1 MRRTPMMVGA
11 MAAAAAMMLAAC
23 SQGSQT
29 ADSGESSLDYIGDE
43 AAVLPQLEAVAAV
56 TEEATGL
63 QFAPRTVQSTEN
75 YQQVIR
81 SSLTSASTPDLLKW
95 WNGYRLQELA
105 RSDGLLDLTAQWDEA
120 VANGWLDDSTRDA
133 FSYDGT
139 VYAMPFDA
147 NYWVVYYN
155 KTIYDDLGLEVP
167 TTWEQFTANA
177 EAIAAEDITP
187 FFATIDGGWTSFIWF
202 EELLSKTDP
211 QLYVDLTSG
220 DASYTDPEVREVMEL
235 WLELYESDYFTPA
248 DTPWADEPSMLASG
262 NVAMTVAGAWR
273 NGAFVEAGMTDEDYG
288 AFVMPV
294 IEEGTQPSVISE
306 SGIIA
311 AASGGDQ
318 TEESADWLLNLV
330 SPDAQTAALEESQ
343 GMSPNLEVAPPN
355 PILETVSAD
364 VADNEYQVLTRYWEA
379 SPPALVEGNV
389 QDFAAFMADPS
400 EAAIDS
406 TLSSM
411 ADRSDSEWASWN
423 EDN

>member
-1 MRRTPMMVGA
+1 MRRTPVMVGA
-11 MAAAAAMMLAAC
+11 VAAAAMMLAAC
-23 SQGSQT
+23 SQGSET
-29 ADSGESSLDYIGDE
+29 ASSDESTLDYIGDE
-43 AAVLPQLEAVAAV
+43 AAVLPQLEAAAGV

-105 RSDGLLDLTAQWDEA
+105 RSDGLLDITAQWDEA

-133 FSYDGT
+133 FSYDGS

-155 KTIYDDLGLEVP
+155 KEIYADLDLEVP
-167 TTWEQFTANA
+167 TTWEQFTDNA
-177 EAIAAEDITP
+177 EAIAEADITP

-211 QLYVDLTSG
+211 QLYTDLTSG
-220 DASYTDPEVREVMEL
+220 DAEYTDPEVREVMEL
-235 WLELYESDYFTPA
+235 WLEMYENNYFTPA

-273 NGAFVEAGMTDEDYG
+273 NGSFVEAGMTEEDYG

-294 IEEGTQPSVISE
+294 VEEGTQPSVISE

-318 TEESADWLLNLV
+318 TEDAAEWLLNLV
-330 SPDAQTAALEESQ
+330 SPDAQAAALEESQ
-343 GMSPNLEVAPPN
+343 GMSPTVEVTPPN
-355 PILETVSAD
+355 PVLDSVSAEVD
-364 VADNEYQVLTRYWEA
+364 ENEYQLLTRYWEA

-389 QDFAAFMADPS
+389 QDLAAFMADPS
-400 EAAIDS
+400 EGAIDS

-411 ADRSDSEWASWN
+411 ADRSESEWASWN
-423 EDN
+423 DGE